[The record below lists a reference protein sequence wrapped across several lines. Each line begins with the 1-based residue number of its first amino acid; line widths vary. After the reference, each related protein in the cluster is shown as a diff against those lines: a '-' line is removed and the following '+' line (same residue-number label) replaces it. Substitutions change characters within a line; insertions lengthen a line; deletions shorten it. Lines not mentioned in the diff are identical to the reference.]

1 MQSEDQ
7 IRNNLINK
15 ILAIRNKEF
24 LMALDQLITS
34 SSTEA
39 GNADLAPE
47 QELILQM
54 SEDDIQNRRVVSREE
69 MKKKANEWLENKN
82 H

>member
-34 SSTEA
+34 GSTEA
-39 GNADLAPE
+39 GNTDLTPE
-47 QELILQM
+47 QELVLQM
-54 SEDDIQNRRVVSREE
+54 SEDDIQNRRILSREE
-69 MKKKANEWLENKN
+69 MKEKATEWL
-82 H
+82 